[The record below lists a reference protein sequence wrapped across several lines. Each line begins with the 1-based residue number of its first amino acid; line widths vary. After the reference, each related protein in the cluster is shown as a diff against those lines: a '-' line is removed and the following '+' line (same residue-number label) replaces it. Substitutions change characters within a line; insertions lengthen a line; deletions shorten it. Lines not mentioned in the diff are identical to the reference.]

1 MYIEYTEIW
10 KQIVVKILSIFEN
23 ILLKISLLQKLFVL
37 WINKLDN
44 HPCTCKMNTHMSAFI
59 NAHRHIVPVFL
70 CQGDCLFVSDV
81 AFLTSSLYM

>member
-1 MYIEYTEIW
+1 M
-10 KQIVVKILSIFEN
+10 KANCSEN
-23 ILLKISLLQKLFVL
+23 IKYFRKYTVENIATSKIVL